1 MLFIGME
8 KKKRKKLSVSDVEIQ
23 SEHEEYDNVVEPQ
36 DEHIAVDKKKKKK
49 KKKLTTA
56 APVESDLS
64 KTNDVAAEPQEKA
77 EDEETKC

>member
-1 MLFIGME
+1 ME